1 MKIEFTRDIQASPEM
16 VWSVITDFERYKE
29 WNPFVIDCDAK
40 LEPGAPISM
49 RVRLG
54 PREITQV
61 ETVSSVVEHMLFEYR
76 MKPIKPL
83 LHSCRQHHI
92 SSNGMG
98 GTTYRSHFELN
109 GWLSGL
115 TALSVGKHLRHG
127 FESMTNALKE
137 RSESLESGAARG

>member
-1 MKIEFTRDIQASPEM
+1 
-16 VWSVITDFERYKE
+16 
-29 WNPFVIDCDAK
+29 
-40 LEPGAPISM
+40 M

-76 MKPIKPL
+76 MKPIRPF

-115 TALSVGKHLRHG
+115 TALAVGKHLRYG
-127 FESMTNALKE
+127 FESMADGVKQRAEFLVRE
-137 RSESLESGAARG
+137 

>member
-1 MKIEFTRDIQASPEM
+1 MRIELTRDIQAPPEL
-16 VWSVITDFERYKE
+16 VWSVITDFELYKE

-49 RVRLG
+49 LVRLG
-54 PREITQV
+54 PREISQV
-61 ETVSSVVEHMLFEYR
+61 ETVSSVVDHKFFEYR
-76 MKPIKPL
+76 MRPIKPF

-92 SSNGMG
+92 ESDGIG

-115 TALSVGKHLRHG
+115 TALSIGNHLRHG
-127 FESMTNALKE
+127 FESMTDAVKQRAEVLA
-137 RSESLESGAARG
+137 RS

>member
-1 MKIEFTRDIQASPEM
+1 MKIEFTRHIEASPEV

-29 WNPFVIDCDAK
+29 WNPFVIDCNAK

-54 PREITQV
+54 DREISQV

-76 MKPIKPL
+76 MKPIRPF

-127 FESMTNALKE
+127 FESMTDVVKQRAEFLVRE
-137 RSESLESGAARG
+137 